1 MKDTSHYDDQLS
13 EFKQQLQDKESQNN
27 QLLQDIEVLK
37 DTSHYDDQISELK
50 QQLQDKEDIV
60 SEYKNKLEK
69 VSSEFM
75 IENRHLKQTI
85 FDLNENITTMNDQDI
100 LLSPEVNVRVNSEH

>member
-1 MKDTSHYDDQLS
+1 
-13 EFKQQLQDKESQNN
+13 
-27 QLLQDIEVLK
+27 
-37 DTSHYDDQISELK
+37 
-50 QQLQDKEDIV
+50 
-60 SEYKNKLEK
+60 
-69 VSSEFM
+69 M